1 MYKRQASAGVSA
13 IPGLPASREAIEVM
27 AKRRVDLSYHR
38 SKALEIEDVKRA
50 DLVITMTN
58 AHKAVLVLSYPEFSH
73 KVFTLSEMI
82 SDRDLSDVPDPFGQ
96 DLEMYER
103 TADLL
108 EQSLLVLAKRLAGLD
123 V

>member
-1 MYKRQASAGVSA
+1 
-13 IPGLPASREAIEVM
+13 M
-27 AKRRVDLSYHR
+27 AKRGVDLSYHR
-38 SKALEIEDVKRA
+38 SRALEIEDVKRA
-50 DLVITMTN
+50 DLVITMTK

-96 DLEMYER
+96 DLEIYER